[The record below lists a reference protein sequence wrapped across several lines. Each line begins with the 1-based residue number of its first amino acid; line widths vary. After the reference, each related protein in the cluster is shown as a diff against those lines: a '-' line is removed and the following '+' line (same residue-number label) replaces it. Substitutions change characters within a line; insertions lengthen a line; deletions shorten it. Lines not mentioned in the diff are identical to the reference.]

1 MDSGLLLVID
11 RLDSDIFEEF
21 ASREKI
27 LEEFASRENNFEE
40 LASRENILEAFI
52 SLENNDLFAGV
63 LAGAVFGG
71 DEGRDVND
79 ILLERLTD
87 FGVGSIFGVN
97 TGGFVT
103 SERKELILCETNE
116 DSAFDDFEMLGT
128 GGGGDVL
135 PERCVRALI
144 R

>member
-11 RLDSDIFEEF
+11 RLDNEIFEEFSREKIFEEF

-27 LEEFASRENNFEE
+27 FDE

-63 LAGAVFGG
+63 LAGAVLGG

-87 FGVGSIFGVN
+87 FGVGSMFGAD
-97 TGGFVT
+97 TEDLETF
-103 SERKELILCETNE
+103 ERKEVILCDTNE
-116 DSAFDDFEMLGT
+116 DSAFDDFERLGT

-135 PERCVRALI
+135 PER
-144 R
+144 